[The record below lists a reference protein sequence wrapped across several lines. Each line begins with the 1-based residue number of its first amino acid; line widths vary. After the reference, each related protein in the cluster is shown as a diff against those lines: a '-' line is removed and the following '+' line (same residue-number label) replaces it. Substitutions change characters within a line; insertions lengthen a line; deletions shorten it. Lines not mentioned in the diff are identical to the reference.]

1 MWAITYSDALSS
13 FPVMLPV
20 YSSKSSSAYAA
31 GLYKPRLPSNDNVIA
46 AVRNR
51 FPDFHFEH
59 SFIICSSIFLFF
71 RNMKYIPRFPAAG
84 YYTAAGTVTILA
96 ALPHYFRTAFLR
108 TRTGNRHSAATP
120 VSSPR
125 QILLS
130 HLYKYGLQVTD
141 YMCRLPLI
149 PPRYPLNHNW
159 FP

>member
-71 RNMKYIPRFPAAG
+71 RNMKYIPRFLAAG
-84 YYTAAGTVTILA
+84 YYTAAGTVTIPAVCHTTSAPPFSELA
-96 ALPHYFRTAFLR
+96 PE
-108 TRTGNRHSAATP
+108 TGI
-120 VSSPR
+120 
-125 QILLS
+125 Q
-130 HLYKYGLQVTD
+130 
-141 YMCRLPLI
+141 LPL
-149 PPRYPLNHNW
+149 P
-159 FP
+159 FPVPAKSSCHIYINTAYR